1 MSTLYENGEVFA
13 LWASTVV
20 EGDDS
25 TRPSVAAPTVPHV
38 STRAWRAPNL
48 ARAFI
53 CCFQVGH
60 CRRETLIRLDDFGAV
75 TQVAVAVNLPGGSD
89 DALDR
94 GGDEGTLRC
103 RKRSGMRFE
112 CEGDG
117 LGAHRRQP
125 DLRQISF

>member
-20 EGDDS
+20 AVDDS

-38 STRAWRAPNL
+38 STRAWRAPKL

-60 CRRETLIRLDDFGAV
+60 CRREALIRLDDFGAV
-75 TQVAVAVNLPGGSD
+75 TQVAVTVDLPGGGD
-89 DALDR
+89 DTLDR
-94 GGDEGTLRC
+94 GGDEQTLCC
-103 RKRSGMRFE
+103 RERT
-112 CEGDG
+112 
-117 LGAHRRQP
+117 
-125 DLRQISF
+125 

>member
-20 EGDDS
+20 EVDDS

-38 STRAWRAPNL
+38 SRRAWRAPNL

-75 TQVAVAVNLPGGSD
+75 AQVAVAVNLPCRGD
-89 DALDR
+89 DTLDR
-94 GGDEGTLRC
+94 GGDERALR
-103 RKRSGMRFE
+103 RGERTGVRFE
-112 CEGDG
+112 CERNG
-117 LGAHRRQP
+117 LGTH
-125 DLRQISF
+125 